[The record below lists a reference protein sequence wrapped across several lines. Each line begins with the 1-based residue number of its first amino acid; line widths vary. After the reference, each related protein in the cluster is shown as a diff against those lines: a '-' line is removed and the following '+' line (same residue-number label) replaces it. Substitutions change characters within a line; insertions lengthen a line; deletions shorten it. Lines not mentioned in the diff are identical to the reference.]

1 LSSAKRRSIV
11 SIVWEILHADE
22 RRKLVGIFI
31 LMLVGSALE
40 TVSLGLI
47 VPAMGALTNPEYLQ
61 KFPTIDKFLGYP
73 TPSQVVAITMG
84 LLVAVYIAKSAFLVW
99 SLWIQKGYSNAVS
112 NRIGRHLFDVYL
124 RQPYEFHT
132 QRNSALLVRNS
143 QNSASMLSGI
153 IDPALGILADTL
165 VTLGLFG
172 LVMLLEPVGSLVTVV
187 AFGLTAV
194 AFRRFTN
201 ERIRRWGAAQ
211 NHHKGMMLK
220 HLQQGFGGVKDLK
233 VLAREGFFVDRYSD
247 ELEAK
252 ASVWRRYSLAQVLPR
267 IGLENLTVLGL
278 ALLVSTMVF
287 SGYESTRILP
297 VIGLFGAA
305 AFRLLPAVS
314 RTISNLQTIKWNQE
328 IAHELHADL
337 LLPTEI
343 EQIGKQEHSQF
354 ASINFSNV
362 SFGYV
367 GAANKSLD
375 DVSLVIKQGEAVG
388 LVGPSGSGKSTLVDV
403 FLGLLAP
410 QSGDVQVNGSPI
422 REKLGLWRTTVGYVP
437 QTIFLIDDS
446 LRKNIAF
453 GLPNEEINEAD
464 VQQALQLAQL
474 QEFVD
479 GLHDGLDT
487 VVGERGVRLSGG
499 QRQRIGI
506 ARALYNKPE
515 VLVLDEATSSLDTE
529 TEHEVMKAV
538 QALQG
543 TKTVVIVAHRLS
555 TVEYCDRLYRLE
567 NARVV
572 DEGTFSEV
580 MNRSREN

>member
-1 LSSAKRRSIV
+1 MSAIKRQSIV
-11 SIVWEILHADE
+11 KLVWEILHSDE
-22 RRKLVGIFI
+22 RRKLIRIFV
-31 LMLVGSALE
+31 LMLIGSVLE

-47 VPAMGALTNPEYLQ
+47 VPAMGALTNPEYLK
-61 KFPTIDKFLGYP
+61 KFPRINELLGF
-73 TPSQVVAITMG
+73 PSPGQLVAISMG
-84 LLVAVYIAKSAFLVW
+84 LLVVVYLAKSAFMIW
-99 SLWIQKGYSNAVS
+99 SLWIQKGYSNTVS

-124 RQPYEFHT
+124 QQPYEFHT

-143 QNSASMLSGI
+143 QNSASMLAGI

-165 VTLGLFG
+165 VTIGLFG
-172 LVMLLEPVGSLVTVV
+172 LVMLLEPVGTLVTIVS
-187 AFGLTAV
+187 FGISAV
-194 AFRRFTN
+194 TFRRFTN

-233 VLAREGFFVDRYSD
+233 VLGREDFFVDRYSD
-247 ELEAK
+247 ELDAN
-252 ASVWRRYSLAQVLPR
+252 ASVWRRFTLAQVLPR
-267 IGLENLTVLGL
+267 IGLENLTVIGL

-287 SGYESTRILP
+287 AGYDSTHILP
-297 VIGLFGAA
+297 IIGLFGAA
-305 AFRLLPAVS
+305 AFRLLPAVN

-328 IAHELHADL
+328 IAYELYDDL
-337 LLPTEI
+337 KLPI
-343 EQIGKQEHSQF
+343 EQKQIGNQSRSTFE
-354 ASINFSNV
+354 SIDFSNV

-367 GAANKSLD
+367 GAAQKSLQD
-375 DVSLVIKQGEAVG
+375 ISLKISHGEAVG

-403 FLGLLAP
+403 LLGLLAP
-410 QSGDVQVNGSPI
+410 QSGEVRVNGLPI
-422 REKLGLWRTTVGYVP
+422 REKLDIWRTTVGYVP

-446 LRKNIAF
+446 LRRNIAF
-453 GLPNEEINEAD
+453 GLPNKEIDEKC
-464 VQQALQLAQL
+464 VEQAIELAQL
-474 QEFVD
+474 KDFVAGLPD
-479 GLHDGLDT
+479 GLET

-506 ARALYNKPE
+506 ARALYNQPE

-529 TEHEVMKAV
+529 TEQGVMQAV

-543 TKTVVIVAHRLS
+543 TKTVIIVAHRLS

-567 NARVV
+567 SSRIV
-572 DEGTFSEV
+572 DEGSFAEV

>member
-1 LSSAKRRSIV
+1 MSAIKRQSIV
-11 SIVWEILHADE
+11 KLVWEILHSDE
-22 RRKLVGIFI
+22 RRKLIRIFV
-31 LMLVGSALE
+31 LMLIGSVLE

-47 VPAMGALTNPEYLQ
+47 VPSMGALTNPEYLE
-61 KFPTIDKFLGYP
+61 KFPRINELLGF
-73 TPSQVVAITMG
+73 PSPGQLVAISMG
-84 LLVAVYIAKSAFLVW
+84 LLVVVYLAKSAFMIW
-99 SLWIQKGYSNAVS
+99 SLWIQKGYSNTVS

-124 RQPYEFHT
+124 QQPYEFHT

-143 QNSASMLSGI
+143 QNSASMLAGI

-165 VTLGLFG
+165 VTIGLFG
-172 LVMLLEPVGSLVTVV
+172 LVMLLEPVGTLVTIVS
-187 AFGLTAV
+187 FGISAV
-194 AFRRFTN
+194 TFRRFTN

-233 VLAREGFFVDRYSD
+233 VLGREGFFVDRYSD
-247 ELEAK
+247 ELDAN
-252 ASVWRRYSLAQVLPR
+252 ASVWRRFTLAQVLPR
-267 IGLENLTVLGL
+267 IGLENLTVIGL

-287 SGYESTRILP
+287 AGYDSTHILP
-297 VIGLFGAA
+297 IIGLFGAA
-305 AFRLLPAVS
+305 AFRLLPAVN

-328 IAHELHADL
+328 IAYELYDDL
-337 LLPTEI
+337 KLPI
-343 EQIGKQEHSQF
+343 EQKQIGNQSRSTFE
-354 ASINFSNV
+354 SIDFSNV

-367 GAANKSLD
+367 GAAQKSLQD
-375 DVSLVIKQGEAVG
+375 ISLKISHGEAVG

-403 FLGLLAP
+403 LLGLLAP
-410 QSGDVQVNGSPI
+410 QSGEVRVNGLPI
-422 REKLGLWRTTVGYVP
+422 REKLDIWRTTVGYVP

-446 LRKNIAF
+446 LRRNIAF
-453 GLPNEEINEAD
+453 GLPNKEIDEKC
-464 VQQALQLAQL
+464 VEQAIELAQL
-474 QEFVD
+474 KDFVAGLPD
-479 GLHDGLDT
+479 GLET

-506 ARALYNKPE
+506 ARALYNQPE

-529 TEHEVMKAV
+529 TEQGVMQAV

-543 TKTVVIVAHRLS
+543 TKTVIIVAHRLS

-567 NARVV
+567 SSRIV
-572 DEGTFSEV
+572 DEGTFAEV

>member
-1 LSSAKRRSIV
+1 MSAIKRQSIV
-11 SIVWEILHADE
+11 KLVWEILHSDE
-22 RRKLVGIFI
+22 RRKLIRIFV
-31 LMLVGSALE
+31 LMLIGSVLE

-47 VPAMGALTNPEYLQ
+47 VPAMGALTNPEYLK
-61 KFPTIDKFLGYP
+61 KFPRINELLGF
-73 TPSQVVAITMG
+73 PSPGQLVAISMG
-84 LLVAVYIAKSAFLVW
+84 LLVVVYLAKSAFMIW
-99 SLWIQKGYSNAVS
+99 SLWIQKGYSNTVS

-124 RQPYEFHT
+124 QQPYEFHT

-143 QNSASMLSGI
+143 QNSASMLAGI

-165 VTLGLFG
+165 VTIGLFG
-172 LVMLLEPVGSLVTVV
+172 LVMLLEPVGTLVTIVS
-187 AFGLTAV
+187 FGISAV
-194 AFRRFTN
+194 TFRRFTN

-233 VLAREGFFVDRYSD
+233 VLGREGFFVDRYSD
-247 ELEAK
+247 ELDAN
-252 ASVWRRYSLAQVLPR
+252 ASVWRRFTLAQVLPR
-267 IGLENLTVLGL
+267 IGLENLTVIGL

-287 SGYESTRILP
+287 AGYDSTHILP
-297 VIGLFGAA
+297 IIGLFGAA
-305 AFRLLPAVS
+305 AFRLLPAVN

-328 IAHELHADL
+328 IAYELYDDL
-337 LLPTEI
+337 KLPI
-343 EQIGKQEHSQF
+343 EQKQIGNQSRSTFQ
-354 ASINFSNV
+354 SIDFSNV

-367 GAANKSLD
+367 GAAQKSLQD
-375 DVSLVIKQGEAVG
+375 ISLKISHGEAVG

-403 FLGLLAP
+403 LLGLLAP
-410 QSGDVQVNGSPI
+410 QSGEVRVNGLPI
-422 REKLGLWRTTVGYVP
+422 REKLDIWRTTVGYVP

-446 LRKNIAF
+446 LRRNIAF
-453 GLPNEEINEAD
+453 GLSNNEIDEKCVE
-464 VQQALQLAQL
+464 QAIELAQL
-474 QEFVD
+474 KDFVAGLPD
-479 GLHDGLDT
+479 GLET

-506 ARALYNKPE
+506 ARALYNQPE

-529 TEHEVMKAV
+529 TEQGVMQAV

-543 TKTVVIVAHRLS
+543 TKTVIIVAHRLS

-567 NARVV
+567 SSRIV
-572 DEGTFSEV
+572 DEGTFAEV